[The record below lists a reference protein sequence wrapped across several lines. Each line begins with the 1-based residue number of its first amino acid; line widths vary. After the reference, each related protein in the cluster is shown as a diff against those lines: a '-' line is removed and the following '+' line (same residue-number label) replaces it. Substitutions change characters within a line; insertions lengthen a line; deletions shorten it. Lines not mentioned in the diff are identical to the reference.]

1 MEAMRDR
8 VLIVEDEKDVREM
21 LRLNLKMGGFDVLEA
36 QNGAEGL
43 AIAKAELPS
52 VVILDLM
59 MPEMS
64 GMEVCRALRRNPATS
79 RIPILMLTAKSTE
92 GDKVAGLEVG
102 ADDYVTKPFSPRELL
117 LRVRAVARR
126 QPDQGVSKPA
136 PVKAGGIQLDRSS
149 MTATIGSK
157 KLVLT
162 STEYRLL
169 DLLVRR
175 AGTILSREVLLS
187 EVWGYQANLDTR
199 TVDTHVRRL
208 RDKLGKA
215 GAVIQTVRGSGYRLG
230 AATA

>member
-8 VLIVEDEKDVREM
+8 VLVVEDEKDVREL
-21 LRLNLKMGGFDVLEA
+21 LRLNLKAGGFDVLEA
-36 QNGAEGL
+36 HNGAEGL

-126 QPDQGVSKPA
+126 QQDQGVAKPG
-136 PVKAGGIQLDRSS
+136 PVKAGGIELDRSS
-149 MTATIGSK
+149 MTATMGKK

-169 DLLVRR
+169 DLLARR

-208 RDKLGKA
+208 REKLGKA

-230 AATA
+230 TATV

>member
-8 VLIVEDEKDVREM
+8 VLIVEDEKDVRDM
-21 LRLNLKMGGFDVLEA
+21 LRLNLKAGGFDVLEA
-36 QNGAEGL
+36 HNGAEGL

-92 GDKVAGLEVG
+92 VDKVAGLEVG

-126 QPDQGVSKPA
+126 QPDQGAAKPT
-136 PVKAGGIQLDRSS
+136 PIRAGSIGLDRAT
-149 MTATIGSK
+149 MTASIGSK
-157 KLVLT
+157 KLPLT
-162 STEYRLL
+162 STEFRLL
-169 DLLVRR
+169 DLLIRR
-175 AGTILSREVLLS
+175 AGTIQSREALLS

-215 GAVIQTVRGSGYRLG
+215 GGMIVTVRGSGYRLG
-230 AATA
+230 EASA

>member
-8 VLIVEDEKDVREM
+8 VLVVEDEKDVREL
-21 LRLNLKMGGFDVLEA
+21 LRLNLKAGGFDVLEA
-36 QNGAEGL
+36 HNGAEGL

-59 MPEMS
+59 MPEMN

-136 PVKAGGIQLDRSS
+136 PVKAGGIELDRSS

-187 EVWGYQANLDTR
+187 EVWGYQASLDTR

>member
-8 VLIVEDEKDVREM
+8 VLVVEDEKDVRDM
-21 LRLNLKMGGFDVLEA
+21 LRLNLKAGGFDVLEA
-36 QNGAEGL
+36 HNGAEGL

-92 GDKVAGLEVG
+92 VDKVAGLEVG

-126 QPDQGVSKPA
+126 QPDQGVAKPT
-136 PVKAGGIQLDRSS
+136 PIRAGSIGLDRAT
-149 MTATIGSK
+149 MTASIGSK
-157 KLVLT
+157 KLPLT
-162 STEYRLL
+162 STEFRLL
-169 DLLVRR
+169 DLLIRR
-175 AGTILSREVLLS
+175 AGTIQSREALLS

-215 GAVIQTVRGSGYRLG
+215 GGMIVTVRGSGYRLG
-230 AATA
+230 EASA

>member
-8 VLIVEDEKDVREM
+8 VLVVEDEKDVREM
-21 LRLNLKMGGFDVLEA
+21 IRLNLKAGGFDVLEA
-36 QNGAEGL
+36 QTGAEGL
-43 AIAKAELPS
+43 AMAKTEFPA

-64 GMEVCRALRRNPATS
+64 GTEVCRALRRNPATS

-92 GDKVAGLEVG
+92 GDKVAGFEVG

-126 QPDQGVSKPA
+126 QQDQGAPKPA
-136 PVKAGGIQLDRSS
+136 PVKAGGIELDRNT
-149 MTATIGSK
+149 MTATIGKK
-157 KLVLT
+157 KLGLT

-175 AGTILSREVLLS
+175 VGTIQSRESLLS

-215 GAVIQTVRGSGYRLG
+215 GGAIETVRGSGYRLG
-230 AATA
+230 TVVG

>member
-21 LRLNLKMGGFDVLEA
+21 LRLNLKVGGFDVLEA

-175 AGTILSREVLLS
+175 AGAILSREVLLS

>member
-21 LRLNLKMGGFDVLEA
+21 LRLNLKAGGFDVLEA
-36 QNGAEGL
+36 HNGAEGL

-92 GDKVAGLEVG
+92 VDKVAGLEVG

-136 PVKAGGIQLDRSS
+136 PVKAGGIELDRSS

-187 EVWGYQANLDTR
+187 EVWGYQASLDTR

-215 GAVIQTVRGSGYRLG
+215 GAVVQTVRGSGYRLG
-230 AATA
+230 AASV

>member
-8 VLIVEDEKDVREM
+8 VLVVEDEKDVRDM
-21 LRLNLKMGGFDVLEA
+21 LRLHLKTGGFDVLEA
-36 QNGAEGL
+36 HNGAEGL

-117 LRVRAVARR
+117 LRVRGGGAA
-126 QPDQGVSKPA
+126 S
-136 PVKAGGIQLDRSS
+136 AG
-149 MTATIGSK
+149 
-157 KLVLT
+157 
-162 STEYRLL
+162 
-169 DLLVRR
+169 
-175 AGTILSREVLLS
+175 SRGRE
-187 EVWGYQANLDTR
+187 TR
-199 TVDTHVRRL
+199 TGEGGGH
-208 RDKLGKA
+208 
-215 GAVIQTVRGSGYRLG
+215 
-230 AATA
+230 

>member
-21 LRLNLKMGGFDVLEA
+21 LRLNLKVGGFDVLEA

-102 ADDYVTKPFSPRELL
+102 ADDYVTKPFSPREFL

-126 QPDQGVSKPA
+126 QPDQGASKPS

-215 GAVIQTVRGSGYRLG
+215 GAVVQTVRGSGYRLG
-230 AATA
+230 AAIA

>member
-21 LRLNLKMGGFDVLEA
+21 LRLNLKAGGFDVLEA
-36 QNGAEGL
+36 HNGAEGL

-92 GDKVAGLEVG
+92 VDKVAGLEVG

-136 PVKAGGIQLDRSS
+136 PVKAGGIELDRSS

-187 EVWGYQANLDTR
+187 EVWGYQASLDTR
-199 TVDTHVRRL
+199 TVDTHVRGL

-215 GAVIQTVRGSGYRLG
+215 GAVVQTVRGSGYRLG
-230 AATA
+230 AATV

>member
-21 LRLNLKMGGFDVLEA
+21 LRLNLKVGGFDVLEA

>member
-8 VLIVEDEKDVREM
+8 VLVVEDEKDVREL
-21 LRLNLKMGGFDVLEA
+21 LRLNLKGGGFDVLEA

-59 MPEMS
+59 MPEMN

-92 GDKVAGLEVG
+92 EDKVAGLEVG

-126 QPDQGVSKPA
+126 QPDQGASNPA
-136 PVKAGGIQLDRSS
+136 PVKAGGIALDRAS

-175 AGTILSREVLLS
+175 AGTIQSREALLS
-187 EVWGYQANLDTR
+187 EVWGYQASLDTR

>member
-8 VLIVEDEKDVREM
+8 VLVVEDEKDVREL
-21 LRLNLKMGGFDVLEA
+21 LRLNLKGGGFDVLEA

-59 MPEMS
+59 MPEMN

-92 GDKVAGLEVG
+92 EDKVAGLEVG

-126 QPDQGVSKPA
+126 QPDQGAS
-136 PVKAGGIQLDRSS
+136 
-149 MTATIGSK
+149 
-157 KLVLT
+157 
-162 STEYRLL
+162 
-169 DLLVRR
+169 
-175 AGTILSREVLLS
+175 
-187 EVWGYQANLDTR
+187 
-199 TVDTHVRRL
+199 
-208 RDKLGKA
+208 
-215 GAVIQTVRGSGYRLG
+215 
-230 AATA
+230 

>member
-92 GDKVAGLEVG
+92 GDKDAGLEVG

-136 PVKAGGIQLDRSS
+136 PVKAGGIELDRSS

>member
-8 VLIVEDEKDVREM
+8 VLVVEDEKDVREL
-21 LRLNLKMGGFDVLEA
+21 LRLNLKAGGFDVLEA
-36 QNGAEGL
+36 HNGAEGL

-79 RIPILMLTAKSTE
+79 RIPILMLTAKSAE
-92 GDKVAGLEVG
+92 VDKVAGLEVG

-126 QPDQGVSKPA
+126 QPDQGVSRPA
-136 PVKAGGIQLDRSS
+136 PVKAGGIALDRSS

-187 EVWGYQANLDTR
+187 EVWGYQAKFGYADGGYAR
-199 TVDTHVRRL
+199 AAV
-208 RDKLGKA
+208 A
-215 GAVIQTVRGSGYRLG
+215 G
-230 AATA
+230 

>member
-8 VLIVEDEKDVREM
+8 VLVVEDEKDVREM
-21 LRLNLKMGGFDVLEA
+21 LRLNLKAGGFDVLEA
-36 QNGAEGL
+36 HNGAEGL

-92 GDKVAGLEVG
+92 VDKVAGLEVG

-126 QPDQGVSKPA
+126 QPDQGVSRPA
-136 PVKAGGIQLDRSS
+136 PVKAGGIALDRSS

-215 GAVIQTVRGSGYRLG
+215 GAVVQTVRGSGYRLG

>member
-8 VLIVEDEKDVREM
+8 VLVVEDEKDVREL
-21 LRLNLKMGGFDVLEA
+21 LRLNLKGGGFDVLEA
-36 QNGAEGL
+36 HNGAEGL
-43 AIAKAELPS
+43 AMAKAELPS

-59 MPEMS
+59 MPEMN

-126 QPDQGVSKPA
+126 QPDQAAAKPV
-136 PVKAGGIQLDRSS
+136 PVKAGGIALDRAS

-175 AGTILSREVLLS
+175 AGTIQSREALLS
-187 EVWGYQANLDTR
+187 EVWGYQASLDTR

>member
-21 LRLNLKMGGFDVLEA
+21 LRLNLKAGGFDVLEA
-36 QNGAEGL
+36 HNGAEGL

-92 GDKVAGLEVG
+92 VDKVAGLEVG

-117 LRVRAVARR
+117 LR
-126 QPDQGVSKPA
+126 G
-136 PVKAGGIQLDRSS
+136 AGGR
-149 MTATIGSK
+149 TASAGSRGI
-157 KLVLT
+157 
-162 STEYRLL
+162 E
-169 DLLVRR
+169 
-175 AGTILSREVLLS
+175 AGTCEGWGALRWTEV
-187 EVWGYQANLDTR
+187 V
-199 TVDTHVRRL
+199 
-208 RDKLGKA
+208 
-215 GAVIQTVRGSGYRLG
+215 
-230 AATA
+230 

>member
-8 VLIVEDEKDVREM
+8 VLVVEDEKDVREL
-21 LRLNLKMGGFDVLEA
+21 LRLNLKGGGFDVLEA

-59 MPEMS
+59 MPEMN

-92 GDKVAGLEVG
+92 EDKVAGLEVG

-136 PVKAGGIQLDRSS
+136 PVKAGGIELDRSS

-187 EVWGYQANLDTR
+187 EVWGYQASLDTR

-215 GAVIQTVRGSGYRLG
+215 GAVVQTVRGSGYRLG
-230 AATA
+230 AATV

>member
-1 MEAMRDR
+1 MESMRDR
-8 VLIVEDEKDVREM
+8 ILIVEEEKDVREM

-136 PVKAGGIQLDRSS
+136 PVKAGGIELDRSS

>member
-21 LRLNLKMGGFDVLEA
+21 LRLNLKAGGFDVLEA
-36 QNGAEGL
+36 HNGAEGL

-126 QPDQGVSKPA
+126 QQDQGVAKPA
-136 PVKAGGIQLDRSS
+136 PVKAGGIELDRSS
-149 MTATIGSK
+149 MTATMGKK

-169 DLLVRR
+169 DLLARR
-175 AGTILSREVLLS
+175 AGNILSREVLLS
-187 EVWGYQANLDTR
+187 EVWGYQASLDTR

>member
-21 LRLNLKMGGFDVLEA
+21 LRLNLKVGGFDVLEA

-117 LRVRAVARR
+117 LRVRAVADKWRR
-126 QPDQGVSKPA
+126 CE
-136 PVKAGGIQLDRSS
+136 
-149 MTATIGSK
+149 IGF
-157 KLVLT
+157 
-162 STEYRLL
+162 
-169 DLLVRR
+169 
-175 AGTILSREVLLS
+175 
-187 EVWGYQANLDTR
+187 
-199 TVDTHVRRL
+199 
-208 RDKLGKA
+208 
-215 GAVIQTVRGSGYRLG
+215 
-230 AATA
+230 

>member
-8 VLIVEDEKDVREM
+8 VLVVEDEKDVREM

-36 QNGAEGL
+36 RNGAEGL
-43 AIAKAELPS
+43 AIAKTELPS

-92 GDKVAGLEVG
+92 EDKVAGLEVG

-136 PVKAGGIQLDRSS
+136 PVKAGGIELDRSS
-149 MTATIGSK
+149 MTATIGKK

-175 AGTILSREVLLS
+175 SGTILSREVLLS
-187 EVWGYQANLDTR
+187 EVWGYQASLDTR

-215 GAVIQTVRGSGYRLG
+215 GAVVQTVRGSGYRLG